1 MKNIFKKKILRKLF
15 LLCIFSTFLF
25 SSCSNGGD
33 DGPATDT
40 YSGSFTVNGAN
51 YSSLSITNGSY
62 TLTGSGTSDS
72 GSYGSSAS
80 VLADGLFTFTSN
92 THNGTFKVNKSGNS
106 ISFSNGTLTA
116 SGSGTLVVPV
126 AGGGTVLF
134 EGGFIE
140 MTADSSNPSSTYP
153 RPTSGTATYRF
164 TARTLNNYDRTAD
177 YTSKCGAY
185 RWYLG
190 GAEVVSPVSYEEGM
204 PRENWRYYSEI
215 TVEGV
220 TVTPSSDS
228 RSCTVTIDYSQ
239 VPSGTNSVRLVV
251 VDWSTPL
258 PGRTEMNEQNYMTD
272 QYLDDQWTAISLPD
286 VRYSWCRSD
295 EKTISF

>member
-1 MKNIFKKKILRKLF
+1 MNIFMKRPFLKGILLAM
-15 LLCIFSTFLF
+15 LCAGSAFMLG
-25 SSCSNGGD
+25 SCSNDAGGGS
-33 DGPATDT
+33 DGD
-40 YSGSFTVNGAN
+40 
-51 YSSLSITNGSY
+51 
-62 TLTGSGTSDS
+62 
-72 GSYGSSAS
+72 
-80 VLADGLFTFTSN
+80 
-92 THNGTFKVNKSGNS
+92 
-106 ISFSNGTLTA
+106 
-116 SGSGTLVVPV
+116 
-126 AGGGTVLF
+126 GGTVLF

-153 RPTSGTATYRF
+153 RPTSGTATYSF

-190 GAEVVSPVSYEEGM
+190 GAEVVSPVSYEDGY
-204 PRENWRYYSEI
+204 PADSWRYYSEI
-215 TVEGV
+215 TVAGV
-220 TVTPSSDS
+220 TVTPSADS

-251 VDWSTPL
+251 VDWATPL